1 MNIKLVAAR
10 GDRTPTRSVLL
21 ALAALAIL
29 VIAAVPA
36 PASAATT
43 TRATPAP
50 VLAQGIGMGAKPSTA
65 VRRVQR
71 VLKRHGYHLGAPG
84 VDGRFGPLT
93 DAAVRRLQSDYGLA
107 ADGVVGPKTHKLVR
121 LIQGRSQQTSTS
133 RRQASPKQQTTTTK
147 PGTTPKPAA
156 QPTQQAP
163 TRTTVLPSQSHDTD
177 WLLAILASAVV
188 GVLFAALAALALRWN
203 RSRRAFTPIL
213 APINRELFLEGR
225 SEDESVGEFRGHA
238 VATKLTGLPGREEP
252 AHEQTSYLVD
262 DVRKVAPIWVRHQD
276 VRRST
281 SRLAPGE
288 TVIGYVT
295 LAPEAAPTEAD
306 GPVHAIEA
314 ACERSDWELLE
325 VVTDRENGV
334 SSLERPGLA
343 RALEQIAAGEAR
355 GLVVS
360 DLRRLSRSIIDLGA
374 LVEWFHDAQ
383 AALVALDLG
392 IDTSTPS
399 GREVAATLVKLSGW
413 ERERIQR
420 RTRSGLTAVKEP
432 GRPSGRPSVA
442 DRPALLE
449 RINAMR
455 AANMTLQAI
464 ADQLNAEGVPTLRG
478 GVLWRP
484 SSVQAALGYKR
495 PGSRNNPRH
504 QLPSLEDRQN

>member
-10 GDRTPTRSVLL
+10 GDRTTTRSVLS
-21 ALAALAIL
+21 ALTALAIL
-29 VIAAVPA
+29 AIAVV
-36 PASAATT
+36 PASAGAATKT
-43 TRATPAP
+43 KPRPVP
-50 VLAQGIGMGAKPSTA
+50 VLAQGVGMGAAPSTA

-93 DAAVRRLQSDYGLA
+93 DGAVRRLQSDYGLA
-107 ADGVVGPKTHKLVR
+107 ADGVVGPKTRKLVR
-121 LIQGRSQQTSTS
+121 LIQRRSQPASTS
-133 RRQASPKQQTTTTK
+133 RGQSSPKQQKTTK
-147 PGTTPKPAA
+147 PGTTKTPSA
-156 QPTQQAP
+156 QPTPAP
-163 TRTTVLPSQSHDTD
+163 TRTTVLPSQSDDAD
-177 WLLAILASAVV
+177 WLLAILASACV
-188 GVLFAALAALALRWN
+188 GVLCAAFAALALRWK
-203 RSRRAFTPIL
+203 RSRRAGALLL

-225 SEDESVGEFRGHA
+225 SEDERVGEFRGQA
-238 VATKLTGLPGREEP
+238 LATSLTAAPRENEE
-252 AHEQTSYLVD
+252 EQRTSYLID
-262 DVRKVAPIWVRHQD
+262 DVRKAAPIWVRQQD

-288 TVIGYVT
+288 AVIGYVT
-295 LAPEAAPTEAD
+295 LSPDAAPSEAD

-314 ACERSDWELLE
+314 ACERSEWELLE

-343 RALEQIAAGEAR
+343 RALEQIADGQAR

-360 DLRRLSRSIIDLGA
+360 DLRRLSRSIVDLGA
-374 LVEWFHDAQ
+374 LVEWFRDAR

-399 GREVAATLVKLSGW
+399 GHELAATLVKLSGW
-413 ERERIQR
+413 ERERVAR
-420 RTRSGLTAVKEP
+420 RTRSGLTAVKP
-432 GRPSGRPSVA
+432 AGRPTGRAAVA

-464 ADQLNAEGVPTLRG
+464 ADQLNDEGVPTLRG
-478 GVLWRP
+478 GAMWRP

-495 PGSRNNPRH
+495 PGTRNNPRN
-504 QLPSLEDRQN
+504 QLPSLEDREA